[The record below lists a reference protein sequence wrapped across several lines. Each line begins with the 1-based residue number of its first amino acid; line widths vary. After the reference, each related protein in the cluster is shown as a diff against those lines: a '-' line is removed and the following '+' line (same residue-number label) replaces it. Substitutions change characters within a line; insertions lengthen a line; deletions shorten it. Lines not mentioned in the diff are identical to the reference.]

1 MHAINGQGR
10 SVRQCY
16 FKYLQMRKIFKTM
29 TCFAL
34 ILFETLRKYRQN
46 FFLCVWNAKW
56 KSNKT
61 NKKHKNLFV
70 FYLPSRFW
78 YVTYVAG
85 HTSFVWA
92 GVFTDAPMNFLRI
105 FRKRRLDESKKL
117 TELDF
122 REKFLFGDPY
132 LFYRSHAKINILTL
146 R

>member
-1 MHAINGQGR
+1 MQSMIKVGVLGSILSNICKCEKCLKLWL
-10 SVRQCY
+10 VLLL
-16 FKYLQMRKIFKTM
+16 FYLRHQENIDRT
-29 TCFAL
+29 
-34 ILFETLRKYRQN
+34 

-92 GVFTDAPMNFLRI
+92 GVFTDAPMNFLII
-105 FRKRRLDESKKL
+105 FRKRRLDESNKL

-132 LFYRSHAKINILTL
+132 LFYRSDAKINILTL
-146 R
+146 H